1 MAVAL
6 VVYWSLYAGSAWL
19 GDLAPIRYRL
29 YFDWEPAIPLVP
41 VAALVYLSISF
52 MLIPLWAALPTPRQL
67 WPVLVTLNVQG
78 LTAAL
83 CFWLLPL
90 EDGFPPAHPAPSWSV
105 SMWRLANQLALRHN
119 YFPSLHVSLSASA
132 AMVLSRC
139 RGSIHW
145 PMVLWAA
152 AIAVSTLLIHQHHL
166 IDVAGGLLLAYAT
179 VRGVYDRMV
188 PA

>member
-1 MAVAL
+1 M
-6 VVYWSLYAGSAWL
+6 
-19 GDLAPIRYRL
+19 RYHL
-29 YFDWEPAIPLVP
+29 YFDWETSIPLVP
-41 VAALVYLSISF
+41 SAALVYLSISL
-52 MLIPLWAALPTPRQL
+52 MLIPLLKALPTPGQL
-67 WPVLVTLNVQG
+67 WPVLITLNAQG
-78 LTAAL
+78 LAAAL

-90 EDGFPPAHPAPSWSV
+90 EDGFPPANPGDGWAVSV
-105 SMWRLANQLALRHN
+105 WRLANQMALRHN

-145 PMVLWAA
+145 PMVLWAG

-179 VRGVYDRMV
+179 VRGIYDRMV
-188 PA
+188 AL